1 MMRTRALIAF
11 AAVLVVALSI
21 WATRG
26 RVVKG
31 GAPAVVEAGAE
42 ANCDSSSGAH
52 MSEKCRAGVV
62 TAAKSSAPQAAVPA
76 AVVAPAIAPVVK
88 LSPELHSKL
97 NEIARLD
104 RKAFLSDDE
113 KAFRTNLLKDETFLR
128 EISRVLTSHE
138 LDQTTKR
145 EQYQAIDALLA
156 AQEIGSPAA
165 STLLAGVVSD
175 AQVENETIAKD
186 VRANLA
192 GIKAEVLY
200 KWTSQDNTA
209 RPESLLPG
217 PVSRQL
223 WSNVQETQ
231 SRNEAES
238 RTLGR

>member
-1 MMRTRALIAF
+1 MRTRSLAAF
-11 AAVLVVALSI
+11 AAVLVVALVL
-21 WATRG
+21 WAMRD
-26 RVVKG
+26 RVKS
-31 GAPAVVEAGAE
+31 APAAAVVAGAE
-42 ANCDSSSGAH
+42 SDCESSSARL
-52 MSEKCRAGVV
+52 SEKCRAGLAA
-62 TAAKSSAPQAAVPA
+62 AAKSSAPQAAAAPV
-76 AVVAPAIAPVVK
+76 AVVAPVVK

-104 RKAFLSDDE
+104 RKAFLSESE
-113 KAFRTNLLKDETFLR
+113 KVFRANLLKDETFLR
-128 EISRVLTSHE
+128 DIARVLTSHE
-138 LDQTTKR
+138 LDQNTKR

-165 STLLAGVVSD
+165 STLLASVVSD

-186 VRANLA
+186 VRENLA

-200 KWTSQDNTA
+200 KWTSQDKTA

-223 WSNVQETQ
+223 WANVQDTQ